1 MAYDQGLAQR
11 VRELLE
17 ELPGYQEKKM
27 FGGIC
32 FLIYGNMACGIIKDD
47 LIVRVGP
54 VAYAEALHQLEAR
67 PFDLTG
73 KVMTGW
79 VMVGPEGCEGDDE
92 LGDWVEKGA
101 NFARTLPAKGK

>member
-54 VAYAEALHQLEAR
+54 TAYTEALRQPEAH

-73 KVMTGW
+73 RPMSGW
-79 VMVGPEGCEGDDE
+79 VMVTPEGCESDDE
-92 LGDWVEKGA
+92 LGDWVEKGTR
-101 NFARTLPAKGK
+101 FARTLPAKGK